1 MLESKDETPGL
12 GWTMDETPGLG
23 WTMDEMPGLGWT
35 VDGEEKQPD
44 TFAEWTR
51 NAGWKCENV
60 ESAFGVGLGVE
71 WSGVLMILL
80 GII

>member
-1 MLESKDETPGL
+1 MSYSRDDEKFSPIHISTCFYTLESKDEAPGL

-35 VDGEEKQPD
+35 VDGEEKEPD

-51 NAGWKCENV
+51 NAG
-60 ESAFGVGLGVE
+60 
-71 WSGVLMILL
+71 
-80 GII
+80 

>member
-12 GWTMDETPGLG
+12 GWTMDEMPGLG

-35 VDGEEKQPD
+35 VDGEEKEPD

-51 NAGWKCENV
+51 NAG
-60 ESAFGVGLGVE
+60 
-71 WSGVLMILL
+71 
-80 GII
+80 